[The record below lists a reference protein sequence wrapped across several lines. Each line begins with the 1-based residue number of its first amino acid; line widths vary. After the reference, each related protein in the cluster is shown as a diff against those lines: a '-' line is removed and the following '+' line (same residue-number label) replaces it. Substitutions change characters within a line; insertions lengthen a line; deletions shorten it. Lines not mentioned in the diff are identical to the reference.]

1 MAKEESSD
9 KEVSAVI
16 RVEGGTADDGMLEIY
31 DAAAMIHGV
40 ARAINIVAHSFSTD
54 EEEIRV
60 KAHTARG
67 VKTLLHSSKK
77 GCFEEQ
83 VDIVFSKKLA
93 SKIGHSVIVGNFW
106 DYLAYCWSASI
117 GNIHEPISSH
127 LSKILSKDE
136 DFFYI
141 IGDALE
147 SAMQDVHKPI
157 SRDGKV
163 KIYLS
168 RPRVGDILELNKE
181 SLAYITTRTEESEI
195 LEFTG
200 NVTRFNVLSDFGRL
214 YSNKEER
221 IVSFK
226 LAEKNNKA
234 MQKNVVQSMQDKI
247 DDKGG
252 KLKFHASQ
260 VLSSQ
265 GLVKRYVIHDI
276 ETYNAQ

>member
-9 KEVSAVI
+9 KEVSAII
-16 RVEGGTADDGMLEIY
+16 RVEGGTADEGMLEIY
-31 DAAAMIHGV
+31 DAASMIHGV

-54 EEEIRV
+54 EQEIRV

-83 VDIVFSKKLA
+83 VDIVFSQKLA
-93 SKIGHSVIVGNFW
+93 SRIGPSVIVSNFW
-106 DYLAYCWSASI
+106 DYLMYCWSAAI
-117 GNIHEPISSH
+117 GNDYDPTSSH
-127 LSKILSKDE
+127 LRKITSKDE

-157 SRDGKV
+157 SRDSKV
-163 KIYLS
+163 KIYLA
-168 RPRVGDILELNKE
+168 RPRVGDVLQFNKE
-181 SLAYITTRTEESEI
+181 SLAYITTRIEESEM
-195 LEFTG
+195 LTFTG

-214 YSNKEER
+214 YSNKENR

-234 MQKNVVQSMQDKI
+234 MQKSVVQSMQDRI
-247 DDKGG
+247 AEKGG

-260 VLSSQ
+260 VLGSQ
-265 GLVKRYVIHDI
+265 GLVKRYVVHDI
-276 ETYNAQ
+276 EAENAE